1 MRRSGVAARRRELER
16 ALDEL
21 EAGAVLV
28 VTKLDRLARSTLDL
42 LRIVDQITFRGLQ
55 DAKIKPLVEPF
66 NAECW
71 RSMCRPATG
80 CSRPRQGQ

>member
-1 MRRSGVAARRRELER
+1 VWPPGGASWSV

-42 LRIVDQITFRGLQ
+42 LRIVDQIGREGAEFKSLG
-55 DAKIKPLVEPF
+55 EPWVDTT
-66 NAECW
+66 ASAG
-71 RSMCRPATG
+71 RLMLTVLSGIAD
-80 CSRPRQGQ
+80 